1 MPETFQ
7 SLDGW
12 KYSQPSQGSSSKR
25 LSMDPMVQTGCV
37 ISLSGFIFWGWGSV
51 CVILVL
57 WEEKYSL
64 YKNHFFLKPGIL
76 RDEKEQA
83 ISDSL
88 PYFS

>member
-1 MPETFQ
+1 
-7 SLDGW
+7 
-12 KYSQPSQGSSSKR
+12 
-25 LSMDPMVQTGCV
+25 MDPMLQTECV

-57 WEEKYSL
+57 WKEKYSL
-64 YKNHFFLKPGIL
+64 YKKKPFLLKPGIL

>member
-1 MPETFQ
+1 
-7 SLDGW
+7 
-12 KYSQPSQGSSSKR
+12 
-25 LSMDPMVQTGCV
+25 MDPMLQTECV

-64 YKNHFFLKPGIL
+64 YKKKHFFLKPGIL